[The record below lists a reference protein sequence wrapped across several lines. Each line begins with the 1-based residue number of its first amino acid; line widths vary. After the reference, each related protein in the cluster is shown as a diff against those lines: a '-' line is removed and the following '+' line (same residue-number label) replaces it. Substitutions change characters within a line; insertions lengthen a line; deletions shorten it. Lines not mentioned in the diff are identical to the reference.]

1 MSDFWTVGNPWDGD
15 PGALPPAGGALP
27 NDLLTR
33 LLQSGALAGLLTPAM
48 DPAAQAAAA
57 RDAAGTTL
65 MDRMGRRSP
74 AAAPPSP
81 FDTAVPGALPDGVPS
96 GLPFAGL
103 LNGGGGFGPA
113 PGASSPAFDLPPSA
127 NDPVAR
133 EPDFFQGGAPL
144 PRPLPTVAGAGNAM
158 PAENVA
164 VPFSLA
170 PGGGGVGSDVPLPRS
185 RPGKGETRDPNRAM
199 ALWGSLSPGAP
210 RNPITSPANPSDV
223 AVPESISGQPSGM
236 MGKIFN
242 PANAPTLLGM
252 ASGFSG
258 AGSIGSGMKK
268 AFGNAVAPAAQLRQE
283 QLMQMGQA
291 DTYRALVAR
300 GASPQEAL
308 AAVRDP
314 EIKKAMVGRLF
325 EAKTPEWKEVGR
337 DRNGQPIHGWVDP
350 GKQTVNGMPMSQFLA
365 SQNATA
371 SGSDDAGL
379 TGEPYLKTHHPEEQ
393 SIIKKLVS
401 YDLDP
406 RLLSAKGNHRERM
419 LAAAERYDP
428 DYSQSLYVP
437 RAAALKEFLS
447 GGPNSP
453 ASIITAGNTAI
464 QHLGEAKDH
473 SDKIGGVNNAWLLN
487 KPLNWM
493 NATAQDF
500 KNDPNLVKYKSAADR
515 FSEEGTKFYRGVGWW
530 AGRYPTRSGTAHA
543 GTVSR
548 GSLRCHCRRGR
559 SYSGQ
564 GQRAARSLQ
573 ERYGA
578 ERLEKGDEPSGLRIS
593 CHSAKKPRGNGQD
606 SRPDERRCPSRFSRC
621 VQCGDT
627 EHSVRCSAGASR
639 KSVTARSI
647 RCEVWGWYL

>member
-1 MSDFWTVGNPWDGD
+1 
-15 PGALPPAGGALP
+15 
-27 NDLLTR
+27 
-33 LLQSGALAGLLTPAM
+33 M

-515 FSEEGTKFYRGVGWW
+515 FSEEGTKFYRGVGGGQADIQRGLERLTPGQSPEARSAAIAEEADLIQGKVNALQDRYKNAMGPSAWKKAMSQ
-530 AGRYPTRSGTAHA
+530 AGSEFPVIQQKSQEAMDRI
-543 GTVSR
+543 R
-548 GSLRCHCRRGR
+548 GRTNAAAPVGSPGASNAATLNIPSAAVQALRANPSLRDQFDAKYGVGTSNRVLG
-559 SYSGQ
+559 GQ
-564 GQRAARSLQ
+564 
-573 ERYGA
+573 
-578 ERLEKGDEPSGLRIS
+578 
-593 CHSAKKPRGNGQD
+593 
-606 SRPDERRCPSRFSRC
+606 
-621 VQCGDT
+621 
-627 EHSVRCSAGASR
+627 
-639 KSVTARSI
+639 
-647 RCEVWGWYL
+647 